1 MSSSKPYWKRGKE
14 SAKGGGGGKSEDLED
29 RRFQLSKE
37 PYFNNVTPVDM
48 ENYLDRCH
56 LYALTNHPQIAP
68 WIKGKI
74 PHVMLEFPQARE
86 KKNLLGLLAKYHI
99 PKDGSIQE
107 TNLTANEVRL
117 NLIADTI
124 TEDELEANEGHSED
138 EEWEYIEV
146 LEKDAIK
153 SLFPTVDS
161 KARVATRSHLEREA
175 QSLMGKMLFA
185 WPSKDIQTKMTN
197 HAQLMKAYDTVD
209 LIAFVEE
216 LRAFSVAGSGNPEAN
231 KEDAE
236 LRLTNL
242 KMKGNRVLE
251 YVKDF
256 TTAVQDVQ
264 LCKSSFTELKIVDLF
279 FRNLCQV
286 LFPQWYT
293 NFLTADHSLYRFKTL
308 PFQDAKEHV
317 INYFNCVI
325 RATINLN
332 KQESKPNNKP
342 NNNNNNNNNVDTP
355 QQINTVKGVKAL
367 VAGNVPGYT
376 PISHTVLA
384 TILSGKRQ
392 IDQSAT
398 GKPDKKTKVKFEEKQ
413 PHKDETK
420 KKIHICFDWR
430 DKGTCKYGDK
440 CYFIHQKA

>member
-175 QSLMGKMLFA
+175 QSLMGK
-185 WPSKDIQTKMTN
+185 N
-197 HAQLMKAYDTVD
+197 
-209 LIAFVEE
+209 
-216 LRAFSVAGSGNPEAN
+216 
-231 KEDAE
+231 
-236 LRLTNL
+236 
-242 KMKGNRVLE
+242 
-251 YVKDF
+251 
-256 TTAVQDVQ
+256 
-264 LCKSSFTELKIVDLF
+264 
-279 FRNLCQV
+279 
-286 LFPQWYT
+286 
-293 NFLTADHSLYRFKTL
+293 
-308 PFQDAKEHV
+308 
-317 INYFNCVI
+317 VI
-325 RATINLN
+325 RMALQRYTDENDKSCATYEGIRYCGSHCICRRTKSIQCCRFRKSRG
-332 KQESKPNNKP
+332 KQRRRRAS
-342 NNNNNNNNNVDTP
+342 
-355 QQINTVKGVKAL
+355 
-367 VAGNVPGYT
+367 
-376 PISHTVLA
+376 
-384 TILSGKRQ
+384 
-392 IDQSAT
+392 ID
-398 GKPDKKTKVKFEEKQ
+398 
-413 PHKDETK
+413 
-420 KKIHICFDWR
+420 
-430 DKGTCKYGDK
+430 
-440 CYFIHQKA
+440 